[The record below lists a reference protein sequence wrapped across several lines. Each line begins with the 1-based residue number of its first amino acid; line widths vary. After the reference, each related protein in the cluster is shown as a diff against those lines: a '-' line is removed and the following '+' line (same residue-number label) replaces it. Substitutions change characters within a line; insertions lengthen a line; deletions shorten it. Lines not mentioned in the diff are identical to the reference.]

1 MQIVVLAGGLG
12 TRLRPLTQQI
22 PKALVPVCGR
32 PFIEYQ
38 LERFHSQG
46 IRDIVLCVGHL
57 GHLIEAHL
65 GDGQRFGVRIRYSRE
80 GERLLGTGG
89 AIKRAEPWLADPFF
103 VQYGDSYLRV
113 DYRAVAAAFRK
124 HDRLGLMV
132 VYRNENRWD
141 RSNVVVED
149 GFVTVYDKWERS
161 PGMKYI
167 DYGVSLF
174 RKAALAEIPRDEEV
188 DLSVLLQRL
197 IARRQLLAYETD
209 QRFYEVGSPAGLKE
223 FESFVA
229 SGGLEQL
236 TRNIMT

>member
-1 MQIVVLAGGLG
+1 M
-12 TRLRPLTQQI
+12 RLRPLTQQI
-22 PKALVPVCGR
+22 PKALIPVCGR

-38 LERFHSQG
+38 LERFRSQG

-65 GDGQRFGVRIRYSRE
+65 GDGQRFGVRIRYSRD
-80 GERLLGTGG
+80 GDRLLGTGG
-89 AIKRAEPWLADPFF
+89 AIKRAEPWLEDPFF

-113 DYRAVAAAFRK
+113 DYHAVAAAFRRR
-124 HDRLGLMV
+124 DRLGLMV
-132 VYRNENRWD
+132 VYRNEDRWD

-149 GFVTVYDKWERS
+149 GFVTVYDKRVRL
-161 PGMKYI
+161 PGMTYI
-167 DYGVSLF
+167 DYGVLLF
-174 RKAALAEIPRDEEV
+174 RTAALAEVPSDQEV

-197 IARRQLLAYETD
+197 IARRQLLAYETP

-229 SGGLEQL
+229 SGQLEQL